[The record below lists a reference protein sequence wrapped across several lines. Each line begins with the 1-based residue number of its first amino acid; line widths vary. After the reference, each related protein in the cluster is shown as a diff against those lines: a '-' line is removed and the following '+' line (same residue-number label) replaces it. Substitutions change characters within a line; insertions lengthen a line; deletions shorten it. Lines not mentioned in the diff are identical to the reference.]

1 MTEEKTRL
9 ANIQWVKG
17 EENWP
22 SITLSTRCYRKE
34 PLSHFRWLVKKSGEK
49 VLQQAY
55 SVTTDIREY
64 PTIEYFDVETVE
76 EE

>member
-1 MTEEKTRL
+1 MTKEKTKVTT
-9 ANIQWVKG
+9 IQWVKG

-22 SITLSTRCYRKE
+22 SVKLSTEYYREE
-34 PLSHFRWLVKKSGEK
+34 PLSHFRWLVRKSGEK

-55 SVTTDIREY
+55 SVTTNTLKGS
-64 PTIEYFDVETVE
+64 TIEYFDIETVE

>member
-1 MTEEKTRL
+1 MTEEKTRV

-22 SITLSTRCYRKE
+22 SVTLSTRCYREE
-34 PLSHFRWLVKKSGEK
+34 PLAHFRWLVKKSGEK

-55 SVTTDIREY
+55 SVTTDTLK
-64 PTIEYFDVETVE
+64 PSTIEYFDIETVE